1 VREIAPHNFKIME
14 AMKIQTPTKEIMKN
28 MLNDEWI
35 NIDAIINHN
44 VKLELI
50 LMYQHGVVPLMEPA
64 IYYDKSKFL
73 NATIDGQ
80 IKANEIALEKCK
92 FGDNWR
98 DLFFEGLGMMHK
110 TQLSILYNLR
120 NLMIT
125 QFN

>member
-1 VREIAPHNFKIME
+1 
-14 AMKIQTPTKEIMKN
+14 MKIKTPTKEILKN

-35 NIDAIINHN
+35 NIDAIIDHS

-64 IYYDKSKFL
+64 IDYVENKLL

-80 IKANEIALEKCK
+80 ILANKKAIYDCK
-92 FGDNWR
+92 DGENWK
-98 DLFFEGLGMMHK
+98 DVFYEGLGIMHK
-110 TQLSILYNLR
+110 AQLQILCNLK
-120 NLMIT
+120 NLIIT

>member
-1 VREIAPHNFKIME
+1 MKTVEIK
-14 AMKIQTPTKEIMKN
+14 TPTKEILKN

-35 NIDAIINHN
+35 NIDAIIDHS

-64 IYYDKSKFL
+64 INYIESNFL

-80 IKANEIALEKCK
+80 IKANETALEKCK
-92 FGDNWR
+92 FNEDYR
-98 DLFFEGLGMMHK
+98 DIFFEGLGIMHK
-110 TQLSILYNLR
+110 GQLQILYNLK
-120 NLMIT
+120 NIMIT